1 MTTKTT
7 TRKPARTATKPKAPP
22 KPKPLH
28 LAISSYASLI
38 TTLAQRPLAYVW
50 NEREIVAFGDLL
62 RSAIESAGR
71 TGNDLTI
78 PIAPDRADVL
88 LGLIETWRESG
99 TWHPP
104 RLASFIAGLAD
115 LE

>member
-7 TRKPARTATKPKAPP
+7 ARKPTRTATTKPKAP
-22 KPKPLH
+22 PKPLH

-88 LGLIETWRESG
+88 LGMVETWRESG